1 MIDASLV
8 AALARAQGRELPPAS
23 AEAIAA
29 GFAAN
34 AERITKAGNA
44 APFEAEPASYVLA
57 QLKGRRR

>member
-1 MIDASLV
+1 MIDATLV
-8 AALARAQGRELPPAS
+8 AALARAQGRELPQAS

-29 GFAAN
+29 GLAPN

-57 QLKGRRR
+57 QLRGRRS

>member
-1 MIDASLV
+1 MIDATLV
-8 AALARAQGRELPPAS
+8 AALAKAQGRELPQSS

-29 GFAAN
+29 GFGPN

-57 QLKGRRR
+57 QLKGRRK